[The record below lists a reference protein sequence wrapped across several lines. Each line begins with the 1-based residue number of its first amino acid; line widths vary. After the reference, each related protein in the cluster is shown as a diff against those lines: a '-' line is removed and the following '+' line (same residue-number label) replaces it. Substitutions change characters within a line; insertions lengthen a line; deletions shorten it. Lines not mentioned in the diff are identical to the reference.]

1 MTCESGAFTGRDVV
15 VYFAIGCP
23 EVQPTLS
30 QYKRLGMM
38 RGKTTGVE
46 WETADATADQSA
58 AYTQENLVTYKNVSF
73 SGDGVSRK
81 EAIYG
86 QKEMKRHVYNPPG
99 ETSNQPYVWLKIISP
114 FDITEGPFLV
124 TSWQDESPH
133 DDVATWSIE
142 ASSAGL
148 VDVRDVGAV
157 INITSQPQNRTITT
171 GSTLTLTT
179 AATVTD
185 GSVLTYQWKKN
196 GTDISGATAA
206 TYTKA
211 SAVAGDA
218 GSYTCQ
224 VSSPT
229 AGTVTTSP
237 ATVVVNA
244 S

>member
-1 MTCESGAFTGRDVV
+1 MPGGSTHA
-15 VYFAIGCP
+15 
-23 EVQPTLS
+23 S
-30 QYKRLGMM
+30 QYRRLGMM

-81 EAIYG
+81 ESHLRPERNEASCL
-86 QKEMKRHVYNPPG
+86 QPARR
-99 ETSNQPYVWLKIISP
+99 NQQPALRVAENHLAVRYH
-114 FDITEGPFLV
+114 EGPFLV

-171 GSTLTLTT
+171 GSTLTLP
-179 AATVTD
+179 
-185 GSVLTYQWKKN
+185 QRR
-196 GTDISGATAA
+196 
-206 TYTKA
+206 
-211 SAVAGDA
+211 
-218 GSYTCQ
+218 
-224 VSSPT
+224 P
-229 AGTVTTSP
+229 
-237 ATVVVNA
+237 
-244 S
+244 

>member
-1 MTCESGAFTGRDVV
+1 MACEAGAFTGRDVV
-15 VYFAIGCP
+15 VYYAIGCP
-23 EVQPTLS
+23 ESQPANGD
-30 QYKRLGMM
+30 YKRLGMM
-38 RGKTTGVE
+38 RGKTVSAE
-46 WETADATADQSA
+46 WDTADATADMSA
-58 AYTQENLVTYKNVSF
+58 AYTQENLVTYKNISF
-73 SGDGVSRK
+73 SGDGVTRK
-81 EAIYG
+81 EDVYA
-86 QKEMKRHVYNPPG
+86 QNALKRHVYNPPA

-114 FDITEGPFLV
+114 NDITEGPFMV
-124 TSWQDESPH
+124 TSWEDEAPH

-142 ASSAGL
+142 ASSAGQ

-185 GSVLTYQWKKN
+185 GSALTYKWKKN
-196 GTDISGATAA
+196 GTDISGATSA